1 MAEKI
6 TPKQTLGVLANKL
19 PPELAS
25 LAETHIVVHLG
36 PLSPT
41 MLQLLAE
48 TGTYDHFL
56 LPPAPEAGEHEAL
69 LLKYGYSI
77 FFSPTSLEVSEN

>member
-6 TPKQTLGVLANKL
+6 IPKQTLGVLATTL
-19 PPELAS
+19 PPELAD

-41 MLQLLAE
+41 MLQVLAE

-56 LPPAPEAGEHEAL
+56 LPPAPEAGEHEKL
-69 LLKYGYSI
+69 LLRYGYSI
-77 FFSPTSLEVSEN
+77 FFSPTNLEASEN